1 MVKVLVAN
9 VNKERTSKFSKFL
22 QLKDD
27 NEIFISTTNSGID
40 ALNKYNEITPHIFVL
55 DSGFKDMNSL
65 EIIYRISSTTA
76 EKRNSNIL
84 LTLNNLKEQN
94 RFLDVAKIYKFFVT
108 SKINSNILYDTIK
121 QMNNENKYDDFN
133 DRQLNTLLASMNI
146 IVTSPRTKLLIEAIK
161 ECYYNTNLACRLGD
175 VMKILSYKHNG
186 YSVEAIQSA
195 FRGALE
201 PVNYN
206 RKKLENHPVIK
217 LIDPTKNISPK
228 VFLEAITEYLYI
240 KKQDND
246 I

>member
-94 RFLDVAKIYKFFVT
+94 
-108 SKINSNILYDTIK
+108 
-121 QMNNENKYDDFN
+121 
-133 DRQLNTLLASMNI
+133 SMNI

-195 FRGALE
+195 FRGALA